1 MSEAAHSILVVE
13 DQRLIAAD
21 IENTLKNLGYVVVGN
36 VSSGE
41 DAISKSDQVRPE
53 LVLMDVHLRG
63 EMDGIQAAEIIRDR
77 FNVPVV
83 YLTAYA
89 DEETILRAK
98 KTTPF
103 GYLVK
108 PFNER
113 ELRAT
118 IEIAFYTHQM
128 ERTLA
133 DERAKRH
140 AVEEFKILVD
150 GVSDYAIFMLDG
162 NGRVTTWNSGAER
175 LKGYRR
181 DEIIGKDFSIF
192 YTEDA
197 RQAGHPKRL
206 LETAL
211 LEGRFEEENW
221 RVRKDG
227 TRFWASVII
236 TAIRNESG
244 TLIGFAKV
252 TRDLTER
259 RLAEEKREAERH
271 EAERVL
277 RESEEMFR
285 LLVDEVRDYAI
296 FFLDPEGHVMT
307 WNAGAER
314 IKGYRADEIIG
325 DSFVRFYLPED
336 VVAGVPSRLLRQATE
351 HGVATDEGVRLRKDG
366 SRFWASV
373 VITALHDKAGHLRG
387 FAKVTRDITEQKHA
401 QQSLAILAD
410 ASRHLAESL
419 DSEQILFTI
428 TRMAVP
434 AFADGVVIHLRDP
447 QGEPRLELFHASN
460 PELLAAVRDLQL
472 RGVYR
477 VAAPSRRVMRT
488 GRSELHPKLTP
499 ELLCVQELDDELVS
513 LIRRFGISSTI
524 HAPIILAGRPFAVVV
539 FAAAG
544 TRVYNEQD
552 LVFAEELARRAST
565 ALHNAELFQTAK
577 KERERAEE
585 AAALR
590 ERLVAVVGHDLRQPL
605 TSIEIRAGLLRMRS
619 KDTEFVEDVDRLRAS
634 SRRMSRMIE
643 QILDFTRSRLG
654 GGLELVLAPMDLR
667 EALTAIV
674 DELRPAHPSATI
686 QLQCPELRGAWDRD
700 RLEQVFSNLIG
711 NALVHNDPG
720 KPITVTAGA
729 EAFDVWVEVHNEGPA
744 IPQEL
749 QSALFNPFRR
759 GERERGSPAGL
770 GLGLYISN
778 EVVLGHGGQIEIRS
792 TAVEG
797 TTFRVVLPRQAVD
810 NSAIEEVTH
819 EPHRTRSR
827 R

>member
-1 MSEAAHSILVVE
+1 MSEAGRRILIVE

-21 IENTLKNLGYVVVGN
+21 LENTLKKLGYVVVGN
-36 VSSGE
+36 VPAGE
-41 DAISKSDQVRPE
+41 DAIRKSDEARPE
-53 LVLMDVHLRG
+53 LVLMDVRLRG

-133 DERAKRH
+133 DERAKRQG
-140 AVEEFKILVD
+140 AEEFKSLVD
-150 GVSDYAIFMLDG
+150 GVRDYAIFMLDR
-162 NGRVTTWNSGAER
+162 NGRITTWNSGAER
-175 LKGYRR
+175 LKGYKAE
-181 DEIIGKDFSIF
+181 EIIGEDFSVF
-192 YTEDA
+192 YPEEE

-211 LEGRFEEENW
+211 RDGRVEEENW
-221 RVRKDG
+221 RVRKDA
-227 TRFWASVII
+227 TRFWASDTIS
-236 TAIRNESG
+236 AICNESG

-252 TRDLTER
+252 TRDLSER
-259 RLAEEKREAERH
+259 RLAEEQREAERH

-277 RESEEMFR
+277 RESEERFR

-296 FFLDPEGHVMT
+296 FFLDLEGHVMT
-307 WNAGAER
+307 WNAGAQR
-314 IKGYRADEIIG
+314 FKGYRADEIIG
-325 DSFVRFYLPED
+325 QSFVRFYVPED
-336 VVAGVPSRLLRQATE
+336 VIAGRPGQLLRRATE
-351 HGVATDEGVRLRKDG
+351 VGVATDEGLRVRKDG

-373 VITALHDKAGHLRG
+373 VLTALHDKSGRLRG
-387 FAKVTRDITEQKHA
+387 FAKVTRDVTEQKHA
-401 QQSLAILAD
+401 ERRMAILAD
-410 ASRHLAESL
+410 ASRLLGESL
-419 DSEQILFTI
+419 DSGQILFTI
-428 TRMAVP
+428 SRMAVP
-434 AFADGVVIHLRDP
+434 DFADGVVIHLRDP
-447 QGEPRLELFHASN
+447 EGEPRLGLFHATN
-460 PELLAAVRDLQL
+460 LEMLAAVRDLQV
-472 RGVYR
+472 RGAYR

-488 GRSELHPKLTP
+488 GRSELHPALTP
-499 ELLCVQELDDELVS
+499 DGLRGQDMDDELAF
-513 LIRRFGISSTI
+513 LILRFGISSTI
-524 HAPIILAGRPFAVVV
+524 HVPVTVAGSPVAVLL

-544 TRVYNEQD
+544 TKVYDEHD

-565 ALHNAELFQTAK
+565 AMHNAELFQTAK
-577 KERERAEE
+577 KERARAEE
-585 AAALR
+585 AAELR

-605 TSIEIRAGLLRMRS
+605 TAIDIRLDILRRS
-619 KDTEFVEDVDRLRAS
+619 RKDLEFLEDLDGLRAS

-667 EALTAIV
+667 EALVPIV
-674 DELRPAHPSATI
+674 DKLRAAHPSVTI
-686 QLQCPELRGAWDRD
+686 QVQCPRLRGAWDRD

-711 NALVHNDPG
+711 NALAHGDPDT
-720 KPITVTAGA
+720 PVTVTAGA
-729 EAFDVWVEVHNEGPA
+729 EGLRAWIQVHNEGPP
-744 IPQEL
+744 IPQAL
-749 QSALFNPFRR
+749 QSALFNPFRM
-759 GERERGSPAGL
+759 GERSSRSPAGL

-778 EVVLGHGGQIEIRS
+778 EVIHRHGGQIEIRS
-792 TAVEG
+792 TAAEG
-797 TTFRVVLPRQAVD
+797 TTFRVVLPC
-810 NSAIEEVTH
+810 EVVGH
-819 EPHRTRSR
+819 SR
-827 R
+827 DQGSPQ